1 VDVASPWT
9 AQRACA
15 LQAALRLSND
25 GFAAHLGV
33 SSRTIAAWHKKADL
47 VPRPELQQA
56 LDTALERAAE
66 SVQARFAQLAD
77 GSEQSPSRVAVAPST
92 AQAFRVAIAIVVNG
106 PKVLIVCRRGE
117 DGGGI
122 SWQFP
127 AGIVKPGVPPETV
140 AVRETLAETNVHCRV
155 VRSLGSRLHPITNV
169 MCDYLLCEYLAGE
182 AENLDVVE
190 NVSVTWTDR
199 ANLMRFIPADRIFPP
214 VQEALEVARDSTDS

>member
-1 VDVASPWT
+1 M
-9 AQRACA
+9 
-15 LQAALRLSND
+15 SND

-56 LDTALERAAE
+56 LDTALERAADG
-66 SVQARFAQLAD
+66 VKARFVQLASAIERPPA
-77 GSEQSPSRVAVAPST
+77 GVAEQPGT
-92 AQAFRVAIAIVVNG
+92 AQAFRVAIAIVVDG
-106 PKVLIVCRRGE
+106 SQVLIVCRRGE

-140 AVRETLAETNVHCRV
+140 AIRETLAETSVHCAV
-155 VRSLGSRLHPITNV
+155 VRPLGSRLHPVTNV
-169 MCDYLLCEYLAGE
+169 MCDYLLCEYLAGD
-182 AENLDVVE
+182 AKNVDVVE

-199 ANLMRFIPADRIFPP
+199 ADLTRFIPVDRIFPP
-214 VQEALEVARDSTDS
+214 VLEALEVAS

>member
-1 VDVASPWT
+1 METATPWT

-15 LQAALRLSND
+15 LQAALRMSND

-56 LDTALERAAE
+56 LDTALERATE
-66 SVQARFAQLAD
+66 GVKTRFAQLVAA
-77 GSEQSPSRVAVAPST
+77 SERPPPDVTVAPSA
-92 AQAFRVAIAIVVNG
+92 AQAFRVAIAVVVDG

-127 AGIVKPGVPPETV
+127 AGIVKPGVSPETV
-140 AVRETLAETNVHCRV
+140 AVRETLAETRVHCTV
-155 VRSLGSRLHPITNV
+155 IRSLGSRLHPVTSV
-169 MCDYLLCEYLAGE
+169 MCDYLLCEYLAGD
-182 AENLDVVE
+182 AENVDVVE

-199 ANLMRFIPADRIFPP
+199 TDLTRFIPADRIFPP
-214 VQEALEVARDSTDS
+214 VLEALEVAS

>member
-1 VDVASPWT
+1 M
-9 AQRACA
+9 
-15 LQAALRLSND
+15 SND

-56 LDTALERAAE
+56 LDTALDLADDG
-66 SVQARFAQLAD
+66 VKARFAQLASA
-77 GSEQSPSRVAVAPST
+77 GGQPPTPPGT

-106 PKVLIVCRRGE
+106 TKVVIVCRRGE

-127 AGIVKPGVPPETV
+127 AGIVKPGVSPETV
-140 AVRETLAETNVHCRV
+140 AVRETLAETNVHCTV

-169 MCDYLLCEYLAGE
+169 MCDYLLCEYLAGD
-182 AENLDVVE
+182 AENVDVVE

-199 ANLMRFIPADRIFPP
+199 TGLTRFIPADRIFAP
-214 VQEALEVARDSTDS
+214 VLEALEVASDSADS